1 MKKDLK
7 DIMTGYKIP
16 FNDLKSRYKQISTV
30 IDKSLQKVIN
40 DKEFITGKYTKDFEE
55 TFSKFVKAEGCV
67 GTASGTTALQI
78 ALRTIQSSGKE
89 IITTPLSFISTS
101 EAILNENAIPVYVD
115 VDTNYQ
121 IDVDKIESKITN
133 KTHAILYVNLFGQT
147 PNYKKLKEIANKH
160 NIYLIEDAAQSIGAL
175 TDSPADLTC
184 YSFNPVKNL
193 GAFGDAGALTG
204 KKHLID
210 KARLLINHGR
220 STRYKFSNLGM
231 NARIDNIQAQIV
243 KTQLPYLNKWLKK
256 KKQICNYYTKH
267 LKKYCITPIETNFSN
282 HTYYVYVIQI
292 KNRGQYIDY
301 MKQNG
306 IETNINYPYALTELP
321 MFSKY
326 GKCPYA
332 ETLSKSLV
340 SLPCYHT
347 LTKSKQN
354 LIIKLTL
361 KFLKENKT

>member
-1 MKKDLK
+1 
-7 DIMTGYKIP
+7 MTGYKIP

-175 TDSPADLTC
+175 IDSPADLTC

-204 KKHLID
+204 SKRLID
-210 KARLLINHGR
+210 KAKQIVNHGR
-220 STRYKFSNLGM
+220 NDRYKFSTLGL
-231 NARIDNIQAQIV
+231 NARIDNIQAQII
-243 KTQLPYLNKWLKK
+243 KCQLPYLNKWLKK
-256 KKQICNYYTKH
+256 KKQICNYYTKK
-267 LKKYCITPIETNFSN
+267 LKKYCITPIETNFSK
-282 HTYYVYVIQI
+282 HTYYVYAIQI
-292 KNRGQYIDY
+292 ENRDQYIEF

-306 IETNINYPYALTELP
+306 TETNINYPYSLTELK

-326 GKCPYA
+326 GKCLNA
-332 ETLSKSLV
+332 ENISKKIV

-347 LTKSKQN
+347 LSKVNQDYIIN
-354 LIIKLTL
+354 LTI
-361 KFLKENKT
+361 KFLNKNKTI